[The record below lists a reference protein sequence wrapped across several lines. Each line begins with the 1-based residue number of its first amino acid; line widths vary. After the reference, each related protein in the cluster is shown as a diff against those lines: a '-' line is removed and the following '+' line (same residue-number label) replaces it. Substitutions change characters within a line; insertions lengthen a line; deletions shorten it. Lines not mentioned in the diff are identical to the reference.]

1 MGSSRSSNLQYPS
14 DLQCFST
21 MRTAAFFVPLLV
33 CAHGAADAETTGTCL
48 LDSSEAISDAL
59 DAAMFMWAAVDRCGK
74 ASEEIKCSVGILSS
88 VQSTTGMIN
97 VILKALHKCGDFT
110 NADAKCTVAGMRL
123 TKASTGVGTTAA
135 NVAQHCENATAQNF
149 VVATTANAGIASSHS
164 LLTNGNWPQQDPAQ
178 CIVDMKDTLKNLFKT
193 ISALM
198 KTNNKCQ
205 QGAEH
210 CAANVMAVTA
220 ALSGMGGYLAGAVG
234 HCSKP
239 EAVHGSVCSE
249 ASLLLVEDLTKV
261 GEAGTQLHE
270 HCGLAAT
277 RLYSEFDANKV
288 QSKSGFSATNVILAA
303 FVPVTAIVSFVGGR
317 VMRSQDAGRARE
329 YYSDSE

>member
-1 MGSSRSSNLQYPS
+1 
-14 DLQCFST
+14 
-21 MRTAAFFVPLLV
+21 MRVAAFATLLV
-33 CAHGAADAETTGTCL
+33 CAHGAAGPALTGECL
-48 LDSSEAISDAL
+48 VDGGAAIDDAL

-88 VQSTTGMIN
+88 VQSVTGMIN
-97 VILKALHKCGDFT
+97 VILKAMHKCGDFT

-123 TKASTGVGTTAA
+123 TKASAGVGATSA

-178 CIVDMKDTLKNLFKT
+178 CIVDMKDTLKNLFKA

-210 CAANVMAVTA
+210 CASNVMAVTA

-239 EAVHGSVCSE
+239 EAVHGSVCAE
-249 ASLLLVEDLTKV
+249 GSLQLVEDLTKI
-261 GEAGTQLHE
+261 GEAGVQLHE

-277 RLYSEFDANKV
+277 RLYSEIQANKV
-288 QSKSGFSATNVILAA
+288 QSKSGFSTTNVLLAA
-303 FVPVTAIVSFVGGR
+303 FVPVTAIASFVGGR
-317 VMRSQDAGRARE
+317 FLKSQDAAGARE
-329 YYSDSE
+329 CYSDNE

>member
-1 MGSSRSSNLQYPS
+1 
-14 DLQCFST
+14 
-21 MRTAAFFVPLLV
+21 MRGAAFFATLLV
-33 CAHGAADAETTGTCL
+33 GAHGAANPALTGTCL
-48 LDSSEAISDAL
+48 VDGVSAIDDAM
-59 DAAMFMWAAVDRCGK
+59 DAAMFMWAAIDRCGK
-74 ASEEIKCSVGILSS
+74 ANEEIKCSVGILSS
-88 VQSTTGMIN
+88 VQSVSGMIN
-97 VILKALHKCGDFT
+97 VILKAMHKCGDFS
-110 NADAKCTVAGMRL
+110 NVDAKCTMAGMRL
-123 TKASTGVGTTAA
+123 SKASAGVGATAA

-164 LLTNGNWPQQDPAQ
+164 LMTNGNWPQQDPVQ
-178 CIVDMKDTLKNLFKT
+178 CVVDMKDSLKNLFKA
-193 ISALM
+193 ISAMM
-198 KTNNKCQ
+198 KTTNKCQ

-210 CAANVMAVTA
+210 CAANVMAIVSG
-220 ALSGMGGYLAGAVG
+220 LSGMGGYIAGAVG

-317 VMRSQDAGRARE
+317 IMRSQDAGRARE